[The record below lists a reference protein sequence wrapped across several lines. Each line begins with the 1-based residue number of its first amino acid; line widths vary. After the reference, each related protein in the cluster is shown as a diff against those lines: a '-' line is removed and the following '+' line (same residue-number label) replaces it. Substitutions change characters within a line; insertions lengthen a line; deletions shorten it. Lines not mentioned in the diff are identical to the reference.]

1 MDEKDQADPE
11 LSGDQDGLRE
21 RLNRGRE
28 LSDSDGLRER
38 LGRAK
43 LEEHLKTSPAKRMFQ
58 HGFFF
63 GFADEIQAA
72 GRAIWDR
79 VPGEDYADAYLRI
92 RNRVRT
98 ELEEFR
104 TENPILSLIAEIAG
118 GLSLPGLGTGSAVA
132 KGTTLASQIK
142 RGAAAGFGT
151 GAAFGAGQAEEIEDV
166 PTEALVGGVFGAAVG
181 AVVPPL
187 AAAGKSAFSLSRAAM
202 QPEFGARQRI
212 GQAVRRDDMT
222 PDQLIGAL
230 EEAQTLGRPAT
241 LADVGGEAVK
251 RELEI
256 AVQSPGKAASLAEKF
271 LSQRNKEQL
280 TRLSNDLIQGTG
292 IAAENV
298 EDIITKTMR
307 VRSNAAR
314 PVYDKAMDFSAEL
327 NDDIVET
334 WRASINTPLGKEAL
348 VKARKILNVEK
359 FDEAPLM
366 ERLDAFKRGLD
377 DVIGSARSKGE
388 NAVAKK
394 ASDMKKEIVE
404 LVDAVNPDYK
414 LARKI
419 WENESSYLDAI
430 DRGRDVLKPSF
441 TGAKLKQEFADLT
454 DYEQEAFRIGVVDA
468 VVTRLRQQS
477 AQEPNLVKLLRSPE
491 IRDKLKAVMKDDHAA
506 RLDKILDIEDAMF
519 RTASQAR
526 HGSPTAKRQA
536 AMAEQEKQLSAFRG
550 IDFILELAITPFR
563 AIFLRALPAI
573 PRAARERMLAKQN
586 ADIAKRLLISDP
598 DEIFS
603 IPMPRQVRSFSDAAI
618 KPAVIGTGSEPKA
631 DVR

>member
-1 MDEKDQADPE
+1 MEDQEPE
-11 LSGDQDGLRE
+11 LDNGEPSGLRE
-21 RLNRGRE
+21 RIARGRE
-28 LSDSDGLRER
+28 LSHADQLKER
-38 LGRAK
+38 LSQGK
-43 LEEHLKTSPAKRMFQ
+43 LEEHFKPSPLKKMFQ
-58 HGFFF
+58 QGALF
-63 GFADEIQAA
+63 GFADEIEAA

-92 RNRVRT
+92 RNRVRA

-104 TENPILSLIAEIAG
+104 AENPKLSLTAEIAG

-132 KGTTLASQIK
+132 KGTTLTSRIG
-142 RGAAAGFGT
+142 RGSAAGFGT
-151 GAAFGAGQAEEIEDV
+151 GAAFGAGQAQEMEDI
-166 PTEALVGGVFGAAVG
+166 PSEALGGGALGTVVGGAIPPVVSAVKSVFSAGRAVM
-181 AVVPPL
+181 
-187 AAAGKSAFSLSRAAM
+187 R
-202 QPEFGARQRI
+202 PEFGANQRI
-212 GQAVRRDDMT
+212 VQAVGRDDMA
-222 PDQLIGAL
+222 PDQLMGAL
-230 EEAQTLGRPAT
+230 EEARSLNRPAT

-292 IAAENV
+292 ISADNV

-314 PVYDKAMDFSAEL
+314 PVYEKAMDFSAEL
-327 NDDIVET
+327 NDDIVEA
-334 WRASINTPLGKEAL
+334 WRTSINTPLGKEAL
-348 VKARKILNVEK
+348 GKARKILNVEK

-394 ASDMKKEIVE
+394 ALEMKKELVD

-419 WENESSYLDAI
+419 WENESSYLDSI

-441 TGAKLKQEFADLT
+441 TSAKLKQEFADMT

-477 AQEPNLVKLLRSPE
+477 AQEPNLIKLLRSPE
-491 IRDKLKAVMKDDHAA
+491 IRDKLKAVMKEGQSAK
-506 RLDKILDIEDAMF
+506 LDKVLDIEDAMF
-519 RTASQAR
+519 RTASMAR

-536 AMAEQEKQLSAFRG
+536 AMAEQEKQLGALRG
-550 IDFILELAITPFR
+550 LDFILELAITPFR
-563 AIFLRALPAI
+563 AVFLRALPAI
-573 PRAARERMLAKQN
+573 PRAARERLLAKQN

-603 IPMPRQVRSFSDAAI
+603 IPMPRQMRSLSDAAI